1 MSCTSSSHLTVSL
14 GEKTMCA
21 WKVYEQRRLTV
32 YAHCRIIN
40 AAFNNDKS
48 FQNVL
53 NTSFEHFIN
62 LSARAPEYISLF
74 MDDQLRKVMQHL
86 LVSMLFL
93 HDLIPLMTCFYHLA
107 RLLITRNINF

>member
-1 MSCTSSSHLTVSL
+1 MTC
-14 GEKTMCA
+14 CC
-21 WKVYEQRRLTV
+21 
-32 YAHCRIIN
+32 AHCRIIN

-74 MDDQLRKVMQHL
+74 MDDQLRKVLQHL
-86 LVSMLFL
+86 LVSVDFVILL
-93 HDLIPLMTCFYHLA
+93 SSCSHRSARPLERGVDA
-107 RLLITRNINF
+107 